1 MLTARAY
8 SFRQKSKLAISLSW
22 IGGYANVALFLT
34 CASFVSHM
42 TGNSTQFALGI
53 TQRNWAHVAQFGLMI
68 LCFWLGAVASAFMT
82 ESAKRRGVRSKYI
95 LPMAAEGMVLATL
108 AALINYQTAIGLRG
122 DANLAHALALVAAF
136 AMGLQNATITE
147 ISGAV
152 IRTTH
157 LTGVV
162 TDFGLEGVRF
172 LNWYVDQT
180 RGRRAWRR
188 HRRTL
193 RVSQRHPTAQR
204 LMLLFSV
211 FWSFIFGAA
220 AGAWMHFNYVGL
232 AMLPPVVFIL
242 WIILMDWRKPI
253 AGVKELD
260 LLSDPEL
267 KAAGIVKALLPPELG
282 LFRLT
287 PPHRGAR
294 AHHPP
299 DFQLWLQHAPEHW
312 RVIIL
317 ALSPWTH
324 FNENSAL
331 GLREVAEQLRG
342 QDRELIISGITSGQY
357 KVLAQNGLMD
367 VLDAENFCPD
377 LEFAIARGIELVRH
391 QNSSSSRAFA
401 SMLSPALASV

>member
-22 IGGYANVALFLT
+22 IGGYVNVALFLA

-42 TGNSTQFALGI
+42 TGNSTQFAVAMVQG
-53 TQRNWAHVAQFGLMI
+53 NWAHVAQFGLLI
-68 LCFWLGAVASAFMT
+68 LCFWLGAVASAVMT
-82 ESAKRRGVRSKYI
+82 ESGTRRGVRSKYV
-95 LPMAAEGMVLATL
+95 LPMAAEGVLLATL
-108 AALINYQTAIGLRG
+108 ATLMNYPHAVGIRG
-122 DANLAHALALVAAF
+122 DADVARALAMIAAF

-172 LNWYVDQT
+172 LNWYADRT
-180 RGRRAWRR
+180 RGRLAWRR
-188 HRRTL
+188 HGRVL
-193 RVSQRHPTAQR
+193 RVSQRHPTVQR
-204 LMLLFSV
+204 LALLFSV

-220 AGAWMHFNYVGL
+220 AAAWMHFHHGSA
-232 AMLPPVVFIL
+232 AMLPPVAFIL
-242 WIILMDWRKPI
+242 WIILMDWWKPI

-267 KAAGIVKALLPPELG
+267 RAAGIVKALLPPELG

-294 AHHPP
+294 AHLPP
-299 DFQLWLQHAPEHW
+299 DFHLWLNHVPQRQ

-317 ALSPWTH
+317 AISPLTH

-331 GLREVAEQLRG
+331 GLRDVVSTLRG
-342 QDRELIISGITSGQY
+342 EGRDLVISGITTAQY
-357 KVLAQNGLMD
+357 KILARNGLLD
-367 VLDAENFCPD
+367 VTDAENLCPD
-377 LEFAIARGIELVRH
+377 LEFAIARGIELMRH
-391 QNSSSSRAFA
+391 A
-401 SMLSPALASV
+401 SHVASTLDPSLTPAVASA

>member
-1 MLTARAY
+1 
-8 SFRQKSKLAISLSW
+8 
-22 IGGYANVALFLT
+22 
-34 CASFVSHM
+34 
-42 TGNSTQFALGI
+42 
-53 TQRNWAHVAQFGLMI
+53 
-68 LCFWLGAVASAFMT
+68 
-82 ESAKRRGVRSKYI
+82 
-95 LPMAAEGMVLATL
+95 MAAEGLLLATI
-108 AALINYQTAIGLRG
+108 AALMNVPRWMALRG
-122 DANLAHALALVAAF
+122 DADLAHAVALVAAF

-172 LNWYVDQT
+172 LNWYIDRT
-180 RGRRAWRR
+180 RGRSAWRR
-188 HRRTL
+188 HGRTL

-204 LMLLFSV
+204 LLLLFSV

-220 AGAWMHFNYVGL
+220 AGAWMHFHHTGV

-267 KAAGIVKALLPPELG
+267 RAAGIVKALLPPELG

-299 DFQLWLQHAPEHW
+299 DFQLWLGHVPEHC

-317 ALSPWTH
+317 AISPWTH

-331 GLREVAEQLRG
+331 GLREVAGQLRG
-342 QDRELIISGITSGQY
+342 QERGLIISGITSLQY
-357 KVLAQNGLMD
+357 KVLARNGVMD
-367 VLDAENFCPD
+367 AMGAENFCPD

-391 QNSSSSRAFA
+391 QHASFRAADASLSLAFA
-401 SMLSPALASV
+401 SAERKLEHESTRI